1 MEIHTWIDEED
12 FNPAYLKRA
21 VHLLPKRGTK
31 REWMH
36 TQDHWNERNEIPA
49 IDLTDSAFVYL
60 HAERTD
66 IAAE

>member
-1 MEIHTWIDEED
+1 
-12 FNPAYLKRA
+12 
-21 VHLLPKRGTK
+21 
-31 REWMH
+31 MH

-49 IDLTDSAFVYL
+49 IDLTDSAFVYR